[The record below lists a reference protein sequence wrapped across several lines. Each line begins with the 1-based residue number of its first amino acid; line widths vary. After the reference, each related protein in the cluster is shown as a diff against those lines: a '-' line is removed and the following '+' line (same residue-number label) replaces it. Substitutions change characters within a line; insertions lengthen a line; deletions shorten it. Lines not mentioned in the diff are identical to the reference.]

1 MNWSYISTDK
11 DSALVDY
18 ASRFTIEDKCTWQA
32 NTLDYILSLYNKK
45 TFRRCIDA
53 GANYGFLTV
62 GFSRYFENVDAF
74 EISSDI
80 RNHLLENTK
89 TFPNVKI
96 HEGGLYKE
104 NTQVNFQLS
113 PSSGT
118 SRITLNEND
127 TLENVI
133 TLDSL
138 NYTDVDL
145 LKIDVEGSEDDLI
158 KGAENTIKSSLPIIV
173 VEIHCMRD
181 DISFKKRQYIF
192 NFLFSLGYKLIDV
205 RHHDFLFVVQ

>member
-18 ASRFTIEDKCTWQA
+18 ATRFTIEDKCTWQA
-32 NTLDYILSLYNKK
+32 NTLDYILSLYNKT

-62 GFSRYFENVDAF
+62 GFSRYFKNVDAF
-74 EISSDI
+74 EISSDV
-80 RNHLLENTK
+80 RKHLLENTK
-89 TFPNVKI
+89 TFSNIKI
-96 HEGGLYKE
+96 HLGGLYSK
-104 NTQVNFQLS
+104 NTQVNFHLS

-118 SRITLNEND
+118 SRITSNTNN

-145 LKIDVEGSEDDLI
+145 LKIDVEGSENELI
-158 KGAENTIKSSLPIIV
+158 KGAENTIKSSLPIIF
-173 VEIHCMRD
+173 VEMHCNRD
-181 DISFKKRQYIF
+181 NISFEKRQYIF
-192 NFLFSLGYKLIDV
+192 NFLYSLGYKLIDV
-205 RHHDFLFVVQ
+205 RHHDFLFMV